1 MTVKCLIKIS
11 VYFCSRKHL
20 CFGVD
25 AKYLMPQLQLSAVKA
40 GAGCNLCGQKFEQ
53 TTRNLEQTT
62 RSLEQ
67 TTRSLEEM
75 T

>member
-1 MTVKCLIKIS
+1 MTVKCLIEIS
-11 VYFCSRKHL
+11 VYFCSLKHL

-25 AKYLMPQLQLSAVKA
+25 AKYLMPQLQLLAVKA
-40 GAGCNLCGQKFEQ
+40 GARCNLCGQKFEQ
-53 TTRNLEQTT
+53 TRNLEQTT

-67 TTRSLEEM
+67 TTGSLEQM